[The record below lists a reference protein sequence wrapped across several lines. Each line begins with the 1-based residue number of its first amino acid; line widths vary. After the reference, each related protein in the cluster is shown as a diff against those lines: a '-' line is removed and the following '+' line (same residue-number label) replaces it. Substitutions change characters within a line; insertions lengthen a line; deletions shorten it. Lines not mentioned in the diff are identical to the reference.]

1 MGKKLY
7 FFMSFAMI
15 FLALTIFLVHDS
27 YAKYLT
33 ALNETTNIRVAR
45 WRILVNNNDIRANNT
60 ASAVVTPVFYQNNH
74 IANNIIA
81 PTSEG
86 YFDLVIDSSGADV
99 SFNYSLDVGVNSTS
113 AVQDLVVTG
122 YQVNNGQ
129 TVSQV
134 NTPLFQDQVLYS
146 SGVTSN
152 TIRVFIKWDDSA
164 NATMNNAADTLAA
177 DGTAKLDVTLQFQ
190 QVAS

>member
-81 PTSEG
+81 PTC
-86 YFDLVIDSSGADV
+86 
-99 SFNYSLDVGVNSTS
+99 
-113 AVQDLVVTG
+113 
-122 YQVNNGQ
+122 
-129 TVSQV
+129 
-134 NTPLFQDQVLYS
+134 
-146 SGVTSN
+146 
-152 TIRVFIKWDDSA
+152 
-164 NATMNNAADTLAA
+164 
-177 DGTAKLDVTLQFQ
+177 
-190 QVAS
+190 